1 LTAVNAVAKNV
12 APSCARG
19 GDPTQLGVEARQRP
33 GVEDVRRWPNAALDP
48 GRRRGAPAWRRPG
61 LEAHLAAG
69 VHVARGGVSRHGG
82 GSAWRRIWATGVTA
96 TRVTATGV
104 PTTRLTAT
112 MGPVRG
118 WRGGGRAGRGRPR
131 RAPTEDGTDLGDRRD
146 GDRGSSPGVARRR
159 KSGTG
164 SAEAGSDGGWARRRR
179 SWGAAAAEAKRGSRV
194 GSGWSW
200 GGCMGRPMHML
211 SAG

>member
-1 LTAVNAVAKNV
+1 MTAVNAVAKNV

-33 GVEDVRRWPNAALDP
+33 GVEDMRRWPNAALDP

-118 WRGGGRAGRGRPR
+118 WRGGGRAGQGQPR
-131 RAPTEDGTDLGDRRD
+131 RAPTEDGLGGGGVGVRR
-146 GDRGSSPGVARRR
+146 
-159 KSGTG
+159 
-164 SAEAGSDGGWARRRR
+164 RRRR
-179 SWGAAAAEAKRGSRV
+179 SEGLGSAAGGAGEDV
-194 GSGWSW
+194 W
-200 GGCMGRPMHML
+200 
-211 SAG
+211 AGPCTC